1 MVMELS
7 LEGSLYQKMK
17 RIRTFP
23 EAEAKKLMKD
33 ILLATEFLHSQTP
46 PILHRDLKPENL
58 LLFDG
63 TVKLTDFGWS
73 AEREGLRNT
82 FCGTQEY
89 LAPEMIRGT
98 GHDEK
103 LDIWTLGVLLYE
115 MVHGQTPFYVSSHGD
130 VRAQRKMIEQ
140 KILKGNFA
148 LNSNLSN
155 DMKDVIKAMLTPN
168 KKKRPS
174 AKQLLTRFPLFQ
186 DPVKKPKSSLGND
199 ILSTNTSER
208 QVRVLQT
215 KIAELELKV
224 SELQSE
230 RSNLKNSIN
239 RLNMDLEAS
248 RRESVTLRSEKEKA
262 STQLQKTKEIN
273 LYLFNETKVTDFFNF
288 RFNFF
293 KNEINSGNLLHKI
306 RLKKFFIF
314 KIF

>member
-1 MVMELS
+1 M
-7 LEGSLYQKMK
+7 EGSLYQKMK
-17 RIRTFP
+17 RVKVFQEK
-23 EAEAKKLMKD
+23 EAAKLMKD
-33 ILLATEFLHSQTP
+33 ILIATAFLHSKSP

-115 MVHGQTPFYVSSHGD
+115 LAHGKTPFYVSSHGD

-140 KILKGNFA
+140 KILKGVFV
-148 LNSNLSN
+148 LKGDLSPEL
-155 DMKDVIKAMLTPN
+155 KDVIKAMLTPN

-174 AKQLLTRFPLFQ
+174 AKDLLERYGLFRE
-186 DPVKKPKSSLGND
+186 PVKQVKVIVGRGAQSLGG
-199 ILSTNTSER
+199 SER
-208 QVRVLQT
+208 QISLLRAQ
-215 KIAELELKV
+215 IAQLNGKVKELEG
-224 SELQSE
+224 E
-230 RSNLKNSIN
+230 RSNLKNAVN

-248 RRESVTLRSEKEKA
+248 RREATGLREEKERAKV
-262 STQLQKTKEIN
+262 QVQKTKDIN
-273 LYLFNETKVTDFFNF
+273 LYLFNETKVGIAVATNEEMYYGNGYELDDLILEVKTWYKMRF
-288 RFNFF
+288 RV
-293 KNEINSGNLLHKI
+293 G
-306 RLKKFFIF
+306 
-314 KIF
+314 

>member
-1 MVMELS
+1 MELS

-17 RIRTFP
+17 RVRTFL
-23 EAEAKKLMKD
+23 EAEAKKMMKD
-33 ILLATEFLHSQTP
+33 ILLATEFLHSQKP

-148 LNSNLSN
+148 LKGNLST

-174 AKQLLTRFPLFQ
+174 AKQLLTQFPLFQ
-186 DPVKKPKSSLGND
+186 DPVKVTQNPIGNEIKMTGANNHQIKSLK
-199 ILSTNTSER
+199 I
-208 QVRVLQT
+208 
-215 KIAELELKV
+215 KIAQLEIKV
-224 SELQSE
+224 NELQNE

-248 RRESVTLRSEKEKA
+248 RRESVTQRDEKEKVN
-262 STQLQKTKEIN
+262 SQLQKTKEIN
-273 LYLFNETKVTDFFNF
+273 LYLFNETKVHLYFVEFHF
-288 RFNFF
+288 
-293 KNEINSGNLLHKI
+293 IIS
-306 RLKKFFIF
+306 KFFTSPKKNIYN
-314 KIF
+314 